1 MRMDGYSAFKLHHAI
16 NLHFNGTY
24 DCFKY
29 NFKTNITEK
38 TYWKRPDK
46 FQLTKIGKRFK
57 SKDDIILYFAAHQV
71 AGNKYS
77 GDMLRD
83 EETYTQFLKRID
95 SISYLFKNELEG
107 ISDNGFDT
115 LLEIEETYPK
125 IIHLYLEGMVSLET
139 VCIVN
144 RLTGFIEKANLKI
157 SETILWPDLYKKISK
172 FQSFLKVDDSK
183 MRKIILDVFK

>member
-1 MRMDGYSAFKLHHAI
+1 MRMDGYSAFKFHHAI

-57 SKDDIILYFAAHQV
+57 NKDDIILYFAAHQV
-71 AGNKYS
+71 AGNKFT
-77 GDMLRD
+77 GDMIRD
-83 EETYTQFLKRID
+83 ENTYTKFLKRID
-95 SISYLFKNELEG
+95 SISYLVKNELEE

-125 IIHLYLEGMVSLET
+125 IIHHYLEGTVSLET

-144 RLTGFIEKANLKI
+144 RLTGFIDKANSFI

-183 MRKIILDVFK
+183 MRKIILDIF